1 MFSSEIPSK
10 QNSSTK
16 IVSDHVVL
24 KIGQYLLVVVV
35 TLELSH
41 DLAAKEIKKQK

>member
-1 MFSSEIPSK
+1 MFSSEIPKK

-16 IVSDHVVL
+16 FVSDHVVL
-24 KIGQYLLVVVV
+24 KFSQYLLVVVV
-35 TLELSH
+35 TIALSH

>member
-1 MFSSEIPSK
+1 MCTSEIPKK
-10 QNSSTK
+10 QKSSTK

-24 KIGQYLLVVVV
+24 KIRQYLLVVVV